1 MMGRRFTWVI
11 VAGVGALLLF
21 AGLDALRSSAGS
33 EDSAPGASTR
43 TTTTTTTTADLS
55 GSLLPCDVEDLR
67 ITIDLRGGGPTL
79 VARNFGDTCYR
90 LLRGWRLRIE
100 DRAGDLLAGWD
111 EIQLLADGIFPAGS
125 ESSLLLSRVRVVCK
139 SGDPYL
145 ISVTVGPYVARRGHL
160 SDLALGCFR
169 INTTETRQEIE
180 RIGNSW
186 AGLFATFGSGSCQY
200 QTQPLCERIA
210 CTRVSDTKIRN
221 CTPPTRAFRGSFED
235 ATVEDVVLKGGR
247 AAARFSNGEV
257 VLFVFAT
264 QTGTWLVHKLG
275 ENAGRGFF
283 E

>member
-111 EIQLLADGIFPAGS
+111 EIQLLGDGIFPAGS

-139 SGDPYL
+139 SGDPTSFPSR
-145 ISVTVGPYVARRGHL
+145 SVPTSPVAVTSRTLRLAASGSTQRRRGKR
-160 SDLALGCFR
+160 SSALA
-169 INTTETRQEIE
+169 T
-180 RIGNSW
+180 
-186 AGLFATFGSGSCQY
+186 
-200 QTQPLCERIA
+200 
-210 CTRVSDTKIRN
+210 
-221 CTPPTRAFRGSFED
+221 
-235 ATVEDVVLKGGR
+235 
-247 AAARFSNGEV
+247 
-257 VLFVFAT
+257 
-264 QTGTWLVHKLG
+264 
-275 ENAGRGFF
+275 AGRGSSLLSVPGPASIKLSPSASASHAHASATPR
-283 E
+283 